1 MQVDKKRVGERIC
14 QIRQQNGYSME
25 QFGKQIGD
33 APRGSVNSWEKGVNL
48 PNKERLEMIAVM
60 GNTTVNELL
69 YGSFSDYVRDLIDTS
84 LGIKI
89 SYHFTIP
96 FAAQLQARGFTY
108 GDDVAILR
116 FAKGFFNANNIV
128 TKRPSLFYTL
138 ISEQDN
144 LFVGYLEVA
153 QDETVPKFFAFS
165 DVEKDTLH
173 IVPYT
178 LNNSFDENYTYPS
191 TITEPEGHDYFTSG
205 FTALQLSLRGFTL
218 IYYGVD
224 VENFCPCI
232 SRFHY
237 DVDLDTLVLDT
248 ESPESSELYLPFVKC
263 AEEEALYRKNNDR

>member
-1 MQVDKKRVGERIC
+1 
-14 QIRQQNGYSME
+14 
-25 QFGKQIGD
+25 
-33 APRGSVNSWEKGVNL
+33 
-48 PNKERLEMIAVM
+48 MIAVM

-96 FAAQLQARGFTY
+96 FAVQLQ
-108 GDDVAILR
+108 
-116 FAKGFFNANNIV
+116 AKGFFNANNIE
-128 TKRPSLFYTL
+128 TKRPSLFYIYTF

-153 QDETVPKFFAFS
+153 QDETVPKFFAFP
-165 DVEKDTLH
+165 DIEKDTLH

-178 LNNSFDENYTYPS
+178 LNNSFEENYTYPS

-205 FTALQLSLRGFTL
+205 FTALQLSLRGFTM

-232 SRFHY
+232 SRFIY
-237 DVDLDTLVLDT
+237 DVDLDTLVLDA
-248 ESPESSELYLPFVKC
+248 ESLKC
-263 AEEEALYRKNNDR
+263 LNCICLL